1 MLEAVD
7 VYNFTVTSRIE
18 QCFSGCLSVCIDG
31 KLFIFRIASDFI
43 KLIYLDQDRQVAHLI
58 PRFLDLYG
66 QTGKQRDMAKL
77 TLIVMLI
84 KNMYAIT
91 K

>member
-1 MLEAVD
+1 MCIILRSLVELNNVFPAVCPF
-7 VYNFTVTSRIE
+7 VLTASYSFFVSRLI
-18 QCFSGCLSVCIDG
+18 SLSLYI
-31 KLFIFRIASDFI
+31 LI
-43 KLIYLDQDRQVAHLI
+43 KDRQVAHLI